1 MSSRFGSRLTELD
14 FAHDSVECPCGTGG
28 IALDVCVSSWPTYD
42 LQVRVLYLK
51 IHLWRFMTFQNGV
64 VFSCFFVVCFFAA
77 FPAFAFVAFR
87 ASAFT
92 AFCCLCCFCIIISI
106 LNLILI
112 LSFINNIDN
121 NNNDDNNNT
130 KIQNNQWHH
139 QDSTAMRAFWGCNY
153 RTTPQPPLQL
163 VQAKPSPN
171 HFESPR
177 TAAHPSKTPGTK
189 ALKKQSINL
198 DPPEWNDMDGICLIR
213 FQAIHFSHP
222 FARYRKMQD
231 GQAGRILEINELLE
245 WPSESNPC
253 QRWRW

>member
-1 MSSRFGSRLTELD
+1 MF
-14 FAHDSVECPCGTGG
+14 
-28 IALDVCVSSWPTYD
+28 
-42 LQVRVLYLK
+42 
-51 IHLWRFMTFQNGV
+51 
-64 VFSCFFVVCFFAA
+64 
-77 FPAFAFVAFR
+77 
-87 ASAFT
+87 
-92 AFCCLCCFCIIISI
+92 FCCLFFCGFSRLCFCC
-106 LNLILI
+106 LPCFCFYCFLLP
-112 LSFINNIDN
+112 LLLL
-121 NNNDDNNNT
+121 
-130 KIQNNQWHH
+130 HH
-139 QDSTAMRAFWGCNY
+139 QHPESHPHPQLYQEHRQQQRQQQYEDSKQPVAAPRLYCHESLWVCNY

-245 WPSESNPC
+245 WPSESNPRPAVTVIAGLGL
-253 QRWRW
+253 QTSKISQ